1 MQTSITYTGRTVLSD
16 TKYLCNDYLCQDSF
30 NLVTGFRGETCPH
43 RCIGEVHVAHRF
55 IGEVRVADRFI
66 GGVRVAHLF
75 IGGVRVAH
83 LFSFLC
89 CVLLV
94 GSV

>member
-1 MQTSITYTGRTVLSD
+1 MS
-16 TKYLCNDYLCQDSF
+16 
-30 NLVTGFRGETCPH
+30 
-43 RCIGEVHVAHRF
+43 F
-55 IGEVRVADRFI
+55 IGGVRVAHHCVFCRFI
-66 GGVRVAHLF
+66 GGVRVAHRF